1 MTQAALRDF
10 KTACVNG
17 GRLFRCTR
25 QGGDS
30 TASIMARRKGRER
43 EKERTE
49 MKEYVR
55 FKSIRGATDAR
66 GAMMVESGYPGGKR
80 MAMQVRNTRAL
91 KGRTINDI

>member
-55 FKSIRGATDAR
+55 FKSIKRRDRRTRSNDGRKWLPRRKANGHAGAETLER
-66 GAMMVESGYPGGKR
+66 
-80 MAMQVRNTRAL
+80 
-91 KGRTINDI
+91 